1 MADNYLER
9 KRRDYEERKAI
20 WLKKKQFTITKKRKP
35 SIQKPEDEAL

>member
-20 WLKKKQFTITKKRKP
+20 WLKKKQFIKIRKA
-35 SIQKPEDEAL
+35 SVQKPEDEAL

>member
-20 WLKKKQFTITKKRKP
+20 WLKKKQFIKIKKP

>member
-20 WLKKKQFTITKKRKP
+20 WLKKKTIYKK
-35 SIQKPEDEAL
+35 EAFYSKA